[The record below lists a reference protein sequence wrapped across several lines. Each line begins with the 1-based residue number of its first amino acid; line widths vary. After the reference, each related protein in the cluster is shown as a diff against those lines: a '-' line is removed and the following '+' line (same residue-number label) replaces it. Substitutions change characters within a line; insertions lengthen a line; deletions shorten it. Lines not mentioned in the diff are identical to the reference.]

1 MASTSKASI
10 AQPPPPLLKPKSI
23 IPNAPAVVPSFES
36 LPVNKIQVE
45 KALTALL
52 AHLEK
57 AKSKFL
63 FDLLQDEQ
71 HKLSLVVGLKK
82 VPSRPVHKPI
92 RLSVSNPQ
100 DSFSTRSFELPP
112 SSPLKHALINPK
124 ESPVTLFVKDPQRQ
138 YKDLLETSDI
148 NFISRVVGLDKLRNK
163 HKTFEAKRALL
174 KEAELFLVD
183 DRVVIEVGKA
193 IGKMFRE
200 ANKQPVPTTIT
211 RKDLKAELERAV
223 SATYVQVNTGTT
235 FSIKFGSTG
244 LHTPEQLLDNLLCV
258 IPQLAVRL
266 PFPNDGFD
274 IIQTLHIKSTHSTA
288 LPIYN
293 VSLDDQGRFKG
304 PSQAE
309 IEVVQAKKEEKE
321 RLALEKQKKELE
333 KEKRRIER
341 SATKT
346 GKGRAGKRDA
356 DAVAAA
362 AAVQEV
368 EPVQAVEAE
377 QPKKKK
383 SKKSKD

>member
-57 AKSKFL
+57 AKSKFS

-92 RLSVSNPQ
+92 RL
-100 DSFSTRSFELPP
+100 
-112 SSPLKHALINPK
+112 PLKHALINPK